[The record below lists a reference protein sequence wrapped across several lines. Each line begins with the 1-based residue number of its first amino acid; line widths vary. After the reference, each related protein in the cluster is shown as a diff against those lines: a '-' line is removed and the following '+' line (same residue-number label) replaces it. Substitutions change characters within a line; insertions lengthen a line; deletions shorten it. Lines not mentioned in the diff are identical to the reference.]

1 MGRRLTVRTVWIA
14 IGAQLCCLALV
25 GGLLW
30 QNNSLLAASTESPAV
45 TAWVKDLF
53 SLRTELLSRGELG
66 LLESFYDLK
75 TSGGRWALEK
85 EQARIQYVHQWLQA
99 RKIELVQTEVQFT
112 RVEEDKG
119 KERTNISV
127 CVHTLLTYRHRDYAD
142 QPETTMGWRT
152 VHWLEL
158 NKRGGRWVL
167 AAEWFLDPLEN
178 ASRWPTVAETR
189 RTLKSGVQQQIG
201 AQNWR
206 QAAVRYAD
214 RYSGVKLGPGSG
226 HYNQAYRDFSG
237 LGGDCANFVSQ
248 ALTDKDGGN
257 LPQDWGW
264 YYDNGEG
271 TVAWLKAASLV
282 QHLTGSG
289 RASCVARGDLA
300 QVCAFTPDH
309 PVGAIRELLPGD
321 IIAYEEKGEIVHV
334 SLVVG
339 FDPAGYLL
347 VNSHSADRHRV
358 PWDLGYS
365 ADTVYWLLQVSADNN
380 ESKF

>member
-158 NKRGGRWVL
+158 NKR
-167 AAEWFLDPLEN
+167 AAAGCWQRNGLDPLEN
-178 ASRWPTVAETR
+178 ASRWPTVASQADPR
-189 RTLKSGVQQQIG
+189 AGQQQIG

-206 QAAVRYAD
+206 QQQFVMPI
-214 RYSGVKLGPGSG
+214 VIPG
-226 HYNQAYRDFSG
+226 
-237 LGGDCANFVSQ
+237 
-248 ALTDKDGGN
+248 
-257 LPQDWGW
+257 
-264 YYDNGEG
+264 
-271 TVAWLKAASLV
+271 
-282 QHLTGSG
+282 
-289 RASCVARGDLA
+289 
-300 QVCAFTPDH
+300 
-309 PVGAIRELLPGD
+309 
-321 IIAYEEKGEIVHV
+321 
-334 SLVVG
+334 
-339 FDPAGYLL
+339 
-347 VNSHSADRHRV
+347 
-358 PWDLGYS
+358 
-365 ADTVYWLLQVSADNN
+365 
-380 ESKF
+380 